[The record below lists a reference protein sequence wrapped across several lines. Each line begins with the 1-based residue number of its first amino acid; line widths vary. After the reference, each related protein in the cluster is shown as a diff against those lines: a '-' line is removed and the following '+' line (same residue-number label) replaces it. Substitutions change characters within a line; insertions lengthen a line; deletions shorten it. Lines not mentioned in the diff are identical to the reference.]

1 MTRNMNPK
9 SKPEM
14 AVPPML
20 IEVVSE
26 ATHMGKSTIIQCTRD
41 HLDDIG
47 VPNVM
52 VRVETRRVAGVLRD
66 GDISIATEDL
76 AQVETT
82 AGGIVGIVRPGL
94 QELNRIAVQG
104 GVVLWDWPG
113 GFGQQR
119 QEILLRAN
127 LDAILQKKG
136 ISALTLVM
144 TTNVPERI
152 AEAQRLLE
160 VTAKIA
166 PSFQRILIRNAYVG
180 SFEFAADSA
189 PSRSLVAAEA
199 ASTALGFIL
208 PKIAD
213 VSLATLKPTGLSVR
227 QIIDQDPE
235 SLAEQL
241 GKDEFTMAACVTAVA
256 AWYDR
261 TGKELGKILPFR
273 TAPKPIDKPTEA
285 AGR

>member
-1 MTRNMNPK
+1 
-9 SKPEM
+9 
-14 AVPPML
+14 ML
-20 IEVVSE
+20 IEAVSE
-26 ATHMGKSTIIQCTRD
+26 ATHMGKSTIVQRVRD
-41 HLDDIG
+41 YLDDIG
-47 VPNVM
+47 VANVM
-52 VRVETRRVAGVLRD
+52 VRVESRRLAGALRD
-66 GDISIATEDL
+66 GDVSIATEDL

-82 AGGIVGIVRPGL
+82 PGGIVGIVKPGL
-94 QELNRIAVQG
+94 QELNRIALEG

-136 ISALTLVM
+136 INALTLVM

-160 VTAKIA
+160 VTDKIA
-166 PSFQRILIRNAYVG
+166 PSFKRILVQNEYVG
-180 SFEFAADSA
+180 RFEFARDSA
-189 PSRSLVAAEA
+189 PWRSLMASEA
-199 ASTALGFIL
+199 ASTSRALTL
-208 PKIAD
+208 SKIAD

-235 SLAEQL
+235 VLGELL

-261 TGKELGKILPFR
+261 SGQELGKILPFR
-273 TAPKPIDKPTEA
+273 APPKSIDASFEA
-285 AGR
+285 AGRETEAT